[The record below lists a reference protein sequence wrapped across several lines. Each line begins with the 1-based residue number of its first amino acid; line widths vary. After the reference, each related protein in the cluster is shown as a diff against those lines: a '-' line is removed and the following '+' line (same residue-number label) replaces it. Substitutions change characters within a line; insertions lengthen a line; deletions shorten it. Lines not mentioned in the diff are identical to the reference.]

1 MEERERDDDVRVAG
15 QLLELDGQ
23 VYVGTHD
30 GTLYAFG
37 FNDERRATK

>member
-1 MEERERDDDVRVAG
+1 
-15 QLLELDGQ
+15 

-37 FNDERRATK
+37 FNDERRSTTSQ